1 MDEAGTPIG
10 MKKRRLKRE
19 LRVLAERQ
27 RNLERA
33 QRQLAV
39 YAEVVAV
46 AVHSPALV
54 PVSDLQAAIAGI
66 HELAAIGSETK
77 PHRMRVAA

>member
-1 MDEAGTPIG
+1 MPLTV
-10 MKKRRLKRE
+10 KKKQLKRE

-33 QRQLAV
+33 HRQLAV
-39 YAEVVAV
+39 HAEVVAV

-54 PVSDLQAAIAGI
+54 PASDLQAAIAGI
-66 HELAAIGSETK
+66 HELAANFGSETK
-77 PHRMRVAA
+77 LRRVRVAA